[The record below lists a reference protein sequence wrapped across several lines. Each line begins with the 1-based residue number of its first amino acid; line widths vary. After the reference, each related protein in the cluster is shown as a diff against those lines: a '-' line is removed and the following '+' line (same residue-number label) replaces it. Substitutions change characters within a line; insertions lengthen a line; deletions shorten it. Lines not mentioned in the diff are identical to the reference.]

1 MKIAFTGS
9 RNLDA
14 SHAPLVSSVVRAL
27 IATGASG
34 FTVGCARGAD
44 ALVREELRR
53 VHAAFVLFSAEEFA
67 GRLRIPYRQA
77 LIVRSFA
84 AVDAVRPEGAL
95 VAFFGAPSSL
105 GTFKTC
111 LHAAKRGLPVL
122 AFACGFAAASLPSL
136 GAGSWVAAA
145 GALGALGALRW
156 QEVAQQQPLV

>member
-84 AVDAVRPEGAL
+84 AVDAVRPAGAL
-95 VAFFGAPSSL
+95 VAFFSSPSSL

-111 LHAAKRGLPVL
+111 THAAKRGLPVL